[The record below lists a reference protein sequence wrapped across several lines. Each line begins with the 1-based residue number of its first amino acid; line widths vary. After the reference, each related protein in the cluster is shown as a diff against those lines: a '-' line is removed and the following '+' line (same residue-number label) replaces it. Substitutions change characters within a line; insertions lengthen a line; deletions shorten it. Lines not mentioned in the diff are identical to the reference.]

1 MSRHE
6 KLKEK
11 LTRLPRNFTYK
22 EMVSLLRGFG
32 YVEEERRRFAS
43 SAVMFYNQELND
55 KIMFHKPHPEKELKR
70 YILEMII
77 IKLKNN
83 QML

>member
-11 LTRLPRNFTYK
+11 LVRLPRNFTYS
-22 EMVSLLRGFG
+22 ELVTLLNGFG
-32 YVEEERRRFAS
+32 YIEEGRKRS
-43 SAVMFYNQELND
+43 SGSAVMFYNKEVND
-55 KIMFHKPHPEKELKR
+55 KIMFHKPHPEKEAKR
-70 YILEMII
+70 YILELII

-83 QML
+83 KML

>member
-11 LTRLPRNFTYK
+11 LTRLPRNFTYN
-22 EMVSLLRGFG
+22 EMVVLLRGLG
-32 YVEEERRRFAS
+32 YIEEERGRS
-43 SAVMFYNQELND
+43 TGSAVMFYNKELND
-55 KIMFHKPHPEKELKR
+55 KIMFHKPHPRKELKR

-77 IKLKNN
+77 TKLKDNK
-83 QML
+83 MF

>member
-11 LTRLPRNFTYK
+11 LLRLPKNFSYV
-22 EMVSLLRGFG
+22 EMVTLLGGFG
-32 YVEEERRRFAS
+32 YIKEERRRS
-43 SAVMFYNQELND
+43 SGSAVMFYNKKTND

-70 YILEMII
+70 YILEMTIE
-77 IKLKNN
+77 KLKSNK
-83 QML
+83 MI